1 MDCLL
6 FMGDTLFED
15 KIKLLE
21 AERKAIIEPWQ
32 KIGSPTT
39 IQSIHDKVQ
48 KEIGWNPSWNTIKKD
63 IEFFQQ
69 KGWIDINSMTSG
81 QKIIKPNEN
90 KMKGWQK
97 VDFGEILGDK
107 KKT

>member
-1 MDCLL
+1 
-6 FMGDTLFED
+6 MGDTIFED
-15 KIKLLE
+15 KVKLLE

-39 IQSIHDKVQ
+39 IQSIHDRVE

-63 IEFFQQ
+63 IEFFQEN
-69 KGWIDINSMTSG
+69 GWVEKLNMPGG
-81 QKIIKPNEN
+81 QSIVKPNVD

-97 VDFGEILGDK
+97 IDFEEILRKSKQDDK
-107 KKT
+107 K